1 MRASTWWASRTP
13 GVGHAAA
20 PHVQPSAASTET
32 NHHGG
37 QQYRRHRHRRC
48 EGRGDRTA
56 ALLGSKLVA
65 YLDRS
70 TDTNAVNGWCDGTVS
85 LPDSDILE
93 RLRIALDAAQFLTQR
108 DTAAVAQT
116 WFQGRNPAL
125 GDRAPAQV
133 LRDTDLDGLRSSIL
147 DAASEFATHRT

>member
-1 MRASTWWASRTP
+1 MADSNAVDTGT
-13 GVGHAAA
+13 AAA
-20 PHVQPSAASTET
+20 RDVA
-32 NHHGG
+32 
-37 QQYRRHRHRRC
+37 
-48 EGRGDRTA
+48 TA
-56 ALLGSKLVA
+56 LRALLGSKLVA

-70 TDTNAVNGWCDGTVS
+70 TDTNGVNGWCDGTVS